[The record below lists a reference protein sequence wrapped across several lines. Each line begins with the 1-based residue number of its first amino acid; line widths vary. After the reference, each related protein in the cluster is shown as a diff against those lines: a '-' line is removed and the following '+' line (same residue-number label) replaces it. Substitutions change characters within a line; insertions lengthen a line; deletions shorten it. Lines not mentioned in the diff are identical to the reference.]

1 MTDLCRSDGCGSE
14 GYPTV
19 WYIRYLVNG
28 NFRGKIPGSMSKLWH
43 SGICGLEL
51 KPWKFQWFL
60 VMSASG
66 SDEFEDG
73 ERFRI
78 SQINNLQRFLT
89 IIFWVC
95 IVLARISTLLNLR
108 KFCTD
113 KLQLH
118 IFDYFF
124 LDPCQSSCHSY
135 GNLPLVF
142 FKASPSRPWR
152 WRRGFL

>member
-1 MTDLCRSDGCGSE
+1 MEIFE
-14 GYPTV
+14 G
-19 WYIRYLVNG
+19 
-28 NFRGKIPGSMSKLWH
+28 KMPGSMSKFCWNEI
-43 SGICGLEL
+43 GGL
-51 KPWKFQWFL
+51 KSKHCKFQRFL

-95 IVLARISTLLNLR
+95 IVLARISTLLNLQ

-124 LDPCQSSCHSY
+124 IDPCQSSCHSY

-142 FKASPSRPWR
+142 FKASPSGPWR
-152 WRRGFL
+152 WRRVFYKIVFPLVRLT